1 MFMIMFA
8 IFLYAFFIYG
18 VFEFFRKTYKAFGKK
33 VKEQTIKIIADK
45 EELEYIV
52 RILKADFS
60 NIVIILNEEDEEVY
74 NIINKLAKD
83 INIEIK
89 TLKELSKIEKS

>member
-1 MFMIMFA
+1 MFA

-18 VFEFFRKTYKAFGKK
+18 LLEFFRKTYKEFGKK
-33 VKEQTIKIIADK
+33 IKEQTIKIIADK
-45 EELEYIV
+45 DEIEYLI

-60 NIVIILNEEDEEVY
+60 NIVIILKEEDEEVY

-89 TLKELSKIEKS
+89 ILSELSKIEKSY